1 MYPVKVLE
9 ACVKNCGAPM
19 HKEVATKDMMD
30 SFRELAKVDTVC
42 SFLLYDF
49 ATTGLEIATNT
60 VTFVTKFFPLR
71 PKYTSME
78 KSQICNLLSPLLF
91 RNKRVSSCY
100 FADTFAKINK

>member
-49 ATTGLEIATNT
+49 ATTGLEIATKIYMYGEVTNLQLV
-60 VTFVTKFFPLR
+60 VTFA
-71 PKYTSME
+71 
-78 KSQICNLLSPLLF
+78 LS
-91 RNKRVSSCY
+91 KQ
-100 FADTFAKINK
+100 KG